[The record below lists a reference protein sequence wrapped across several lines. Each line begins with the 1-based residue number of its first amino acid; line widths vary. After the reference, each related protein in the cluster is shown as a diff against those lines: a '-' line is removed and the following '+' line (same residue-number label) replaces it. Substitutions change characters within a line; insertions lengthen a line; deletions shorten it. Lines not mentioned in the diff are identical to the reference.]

1 MSFNKGIQHGWNS
14 MSSSYQNLSDISIDD
29 IHFAPFAAG
38 NNELNLLGELEG
50 KSILELGSGALQ
62 NSVFMSHKGAD
73 VTAVDFS
80 INQLNYGQKFLE
92 AHKSNINVVL
102 ADISQLDF
110 LKPSQFDGIITIFAL
125 EFLENIDLFFK
136 SCERLLKPKGWLVV
150 STVHPLGA
158 FEWDD
163 RKELLEVGNYFNPP
177 VEVWR
182 EADSDPN
189 AVTIFRP
196 ISEIFTSITDSGL
209 EIEILMEPAGNNSRS
224 PYKGSYWEPYRDRF
238 KFIPF
243 AVVFK
248 ALKR

>member
-1 MSFNKGIQHGWNS
+1 MSFKKGIQQGWNS
-14 MSSSYQNLSDISIDD
+14 MSSSYQNLSDISTGD

-38 NNELNLLGELEG
+38 NNELNVLGELEG
-50 KSILELGSGALQ
+50 KNILELGSGALQ
-62 NSVFMSHKGAD
+62 NSVFMSDQGAH

-80 INQLNYGQKFLE
+80 INQLRYGQNNLEGHKF
-92 AHKSNINVVL
+92 NINIVL

-136 SCERLLKPKGWLVV
+136 SCERLLKPGGWLVV
-150 STVHPLGA
+150 STVHPLSA

-163 RKELLEVGNYFNPP
+163 GKEFLEVRNYFNPP

-189 AVTIFRP
+189 AVTIFRS

-209 EIEILMEPAGNNSRS
+209 KIEILMEPEGNNSQS
-224 PYKGSYWEPYRDRF
+224 PYKGSYWEPYKARF
-238 KFIPF
+238 QFIPF

-248 ALKR
+248 AFKR